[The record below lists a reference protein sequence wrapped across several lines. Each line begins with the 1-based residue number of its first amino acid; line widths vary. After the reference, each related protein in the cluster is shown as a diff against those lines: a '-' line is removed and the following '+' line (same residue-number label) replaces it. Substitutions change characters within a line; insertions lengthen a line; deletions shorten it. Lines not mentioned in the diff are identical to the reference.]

1 MKVGGT
7 GGAGPVGQSSGGKRS
22 VAPGFAPE
30 GAGTAGD
37 VRGTSLAAGVSA
49 ATLDA
54 LIALQAT
61 PSALERRRRAVK
73 RASGLL
79 DVLDDVKLALL
90 EGGGSAHALDRL
102 RRAVGEARDG
112 TEDPRLEGVLDEIET
127 RAAVELAK
135 QEVARRAA

>member
-7 GGAGPVGQSSGGKRS
+7 GGAGPVGPSAGGKRS

-30 GAGTAGD
+30 GGAAAGD

-73 RASGLL
+73 RAAGLL
-79 DVLDDVKLALL
+79 DVLDDVKVALL
-90 EGGGSAHALDRL
+90 DGANSAQALERL
-102 RRAVGEARDG
+102 RKAVSEERGG
-112 TEDPRLEGVLDEIET
+112 TEDPRLEGLLDEIET